1 MVKTYM
7 SFKDKGFEI
16 FGVSL
21 DQSKEHWIQ
30 AIKTDGLIWPNV
42 SELNG
47 AKNSAALI
55 YGISGIPDNFLIDET
70 GTIIDRNLRGEKLN
84 EKLRALLK

>member
-1 MVKTYM
+1 MK
-7 SFKDKGFEI
+7 FKDKGFEI

-21 DQSKEHWIQ
+21 DQSREHWIQ
-30 AIKTDGLIWPNV
+30 AIESDGLIWPNV

-55 YGISGIPDNFLIDET
+55 YGISGIPDNFLIDAT
-70 GTIIDRNLRGEKLN
+70 GTIIDRNVRGQKLN
-84 EKLRALLK
+84 EKLNTLLK